1 MERATPVESAARRPT
16 PLYAVGL
23 AILCVLV
30 SRILFGYSEAGP
42 SADVL
47 MPFFP
52 FITGGFGIV
61 SAWYA
66 WRAWQVTRAATDK
79 SAGRVF
85 LLTVTFLALLTD
97 IVVIGFAALVGLF
110 ILTGPI
116 VR

>member
-1 MERATPVESAARRPT
+1 MDPASPVGSVAQRPT

-23 AILCVLV
+23 AILSALL
-30 SRILFGYSEAGP
+30 SRILFSYAEAGP

-52 FITGGFGIV
+52 FITGGFGMV
-61 SAWYA
+61 CAWYA
-66 WRAWQVTRAATDK
+66 WRAWRVTRATGK

-85 LLTVTFLALLTD
+85 LLTVTFIAFLTD
-97 IVVIGFAALVGLF
+97 IVVIGFAGLVGLF